1 MPVMSAYDREREI
14 SFASFGFKRPMMGR
28 GKSAFASFG
37 FKSNGSECAKDKSLV
52 SRSTAAIVL
61 IDCAYI

>member
-1 MPVMSAYDREREI
+1 MSTCDREREI

-37 FKSNGSECAKDKSLV
+37 FKSNGSECACDERL
-52 SRSTAAIVL
+52 
-61 IDCAYI
+61 